1 MGQSQGK
8 VSIENLS
15 SVPDDPA
22 EVRASVTSLVK
33 ILSSSGCDARLVEEA
48 AAGALE
54 ALGVANT
61 VIEVAPSRVLFVGER
76 ETWGTTAVKSRVS
89 ITRAEL
95 SARPLLRV
103 GGHPGRYNST
113 YLAAHA
119 ARLKDLPPLYPLWLQ
134 FIAWV
139 LLSPACTVVFHYGS
153 WPNVLLTFIA
163 SIFTFLTAALLPLF
177 FPKVLFASGFMA
189 GFVAGFIAKIAASIG
204 LLAAGCV
211 QGVTVS
217 AIIAIVPGAGITY
230 GILDI
235 TQGNLV
241 CGTSRLVGALVQ
253 SSLQGLGI
261 VAGWY
266 VGAWYHY
273 PAAVV
278 ATPMPCPDPVS
289 RWFLFLFIPL
299 VWFGWC
305 TLLECK
311 LKRWPLY
318 CVASFISQ
326 LYGAFLPDTLPSFT
340 VALLSSLTVG
350 IYGAIYSRCTGKP
363 AFGLVLVGIYSLL
376 PGGGAVWN
384 AVAGIA
390 DLPVQPSSILQIAVQ
405 IAAGLSLANVFYTK
419 VECRKTVPRSER
431 TRRTFMR

>member
-15 SVPDDPA
+15 SVPDDPV

-48 AAGALE
+48 ATGALE

-76 ETWGTTAVKSRVS
+76 ETWGTPVKSRVS

-103 GGHPGRYNST
+103 GSHPGRYNST

-134 FIAWV
+134 FIAWIM
-139 LLSPACTVVFHYGS
+139 LSPACVVVFHYGS

-163 SIFTFLTAALLPLF
+163 SIFTFLTAALLPIF
-177 FPKVLFASGFMA
+177 VPKVLFASGFMA

-266 VGAWYHY
+266 VGAWYQY
-273 PAAVV
+273 PAPVV
-278 ATPMPCPDPVS
+278 ATTCPDAVS

-326 LYGAFLPDTLPSFT
+326 LYGAFLPATLPSFT

-350 IYGAIYSRCTGKP
+350 IYGAVYSRCTGGKP

-419 VECRKTVPRSER
+419 IECRRTALRPER
-431 TRRTFMR
+431 TRRAFMR